1 MACPDEGR
9 LNQALSGKKGVIF
22 GIANRDSIAY
32 GCARAMREQGAE
44 LAVTFLNAKA
54 EPHVRPLAQELG
66 AEIVLACDV
75 ERQGELEAVFDTVRQ
90 RWGRVDF
97 AVHAIAYA
105 PKACL
110 TERIVDCEREAF
122 FRAIDISCHSF
133 VRMARLAQPLMTQGG
148 SLLTMSYYGAE
159 KVIEN
164 YKVMGPIKA
173 ALESFVRYLAA
184 ELGSAGIR
192 VHALSPGPMKT
203 RAASGLE
210 DFDVLLELAAQRS
223 PLRRLGTP
231 ADAGAVCA
239 FLASDAAA
247 AMTGNIVHVDA
258 GYHVLG

>member
-1 MACPDEGR
+1 
-9 LNQALSGKKGVIF
+9 
-22 GIANRDSIAY
+22 
-32 GCARAMREQGAE
+32 MREQGAA

-54 EPHVRPLAQELG
+54 EPHVRPLAEELG
-66 AEIVLACDV
+66 CEILLPCDV
-75 ERQGELEAVFDTVRQ
+75 EKPGELEAVFAAIGA
-90 RWGRVDF
+90 RWGRLDF

-110 TERIVDCEREAF
+110 TERIVDCERDAF

-133 VRMARLAQPLMTQGG
+133 VRVARQAQPLMTQGG
-148 SLLTMSYYGAE
+148 CLLTMSYYGAE

-164 YKVMGPIKA
+164 YRVMGPIKA

-184 ELGSAGIR
+184 ELGPAGIR

-203 RAASGLE
+203 RAASGLK
-210 DFDVLLELAAQRS
+210 DFDVLLEQAGQRA

-231 ADAGAVCA
+231 LEVGAAAA
-239 FLASDAAA
+239 FLASDAGA
-247 AMTGNIVHVDA
+247 AMTGNVIHVDA

>member
-1 MACPDEGR
+1 M
-9 LNQALSGKKGVIF
+9 L
-22 GIANRDSIAY
+22 GIANRDSIAW
-32 GCARAMREQGAE
+32 GCARAAREQGAE

-66 AEIVLACDV
+66 AQIILPCDV
-75 ERQGELEAVFDTVRQ
+75 EQPGDLEALFDAVRS
-90 RWGRVDF
+90 RWGRLDF

-110 TERIVDCEREAF
+110 TERIVECDREAF

-133 VRMARLAQPLMTQGG
+133 VRMARLAQPLMAHGG
-148 SLLTMSYYGAE
+148 CLMTMSYYGAE
-159 KVIEN
+159 KVVEN

-184 ELGSAGIR
+184 ELGPAGIR
-192 VHALSPGPMKT
+192 VHALSPGPVKT
-203 RAASGLE
+203 RAASGLK
-210 DFDVLLELAAQRS
+210 DFDVLLERAEQRS
-223 PLRRLGTP
+223 PLRQLASP
-231 ADAGAVCA
+231 LDIGALCA

-247 AMTGNIVHVDA
+247 AMTGNVVHVDA

>member
-1 MACPDEGR
+1 MT
-9 LNQALSGKKGVIF
+9 LSGKRGVVI

-32 GCARAMREQGAE
+32 GCAKAMREQGAE

-54 EPHVRPLAQELG
+54 EPYVRPLAEELG
-66 AEIVLACDV
+66 CEIVLPCDV
-75 ERQGELEAVFDTVRQ
+75 EHPGDMPALFAAIGL
-90 RWGRVDF
+90 RWGRLDF

-133 VRMARLAQPLMTQGG
+133 VRMARRAQPLMKDGG
-148 SLLTMSYYGAE
+148 CLVTMSYYGAE

-164 YKVMGPIKA
+164 YKIMGPIKA

-184 ELGSAGIR
+184 ELGPAGIR

-203 RAASGLE
+203 RAASGLK
-210 DFDVLLELAAQRS
+210 DFDVLLEHAAQRA

-231 ADAGAVCA
+231 LDVGAMCA

-247 AMTGNIVHVDA
+247 AMTGNTVHVDA

>member
-1 MACPDEGR
+1 M
-9 LNQALSGKKGVIF
+9 LSGKKGVIF
-22 GIANRDSIAY
+22 GIANRESIAY

-44 LAVTFLNAKA
+44 FAVTFLNAKA
-54 EPHVRPLAQELG
+54 EPYVRPLAEELG
-66 AEIVLACDV
+66 CEIVLPCDV
-75 ERQGELEAVFDTVRQ
+75 EQPGEMEAVFAAIAE
-90 RWGRVDF
+90 RWGRLDF
-97 AVHAIAYA
+97 VVHAIAYA

-110 TERIVDCEREAF
+110 TERITDCEREAF

-133 VRMARLAQPLMTQGG
+133 VRMARLAQPLMKEGG
-148 SLLTMSYYGAE
+148 CLITMSYYGAE

-184 ELGSAGIR
+184 ELGPAGIR

-203 RAASGLE
+203 RAASGLK
-210 DFDVLLELAAQRS
+210 DFDVLLEHAAQRS

-231 ADAGAVCA
+231 ADVGAACA

-247 AMTGNIVHVDA
+247 ALTGNIVHVDA